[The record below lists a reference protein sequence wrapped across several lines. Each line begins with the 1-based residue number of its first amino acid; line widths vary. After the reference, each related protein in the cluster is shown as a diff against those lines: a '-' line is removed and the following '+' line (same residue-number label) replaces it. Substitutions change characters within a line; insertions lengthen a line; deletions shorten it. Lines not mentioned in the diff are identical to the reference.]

1 MRRILISFVSFWLL
15 IISLRA
21 ETALD
26 YLNILRTKAELVP
39 FSEESRLQQ
48 AATNHSDYM
57 QTNNVSGHY
66 EESDNAGF
74 TGEAPLDRVL
84 YVDYPARV
92 VSENVSWES
101 EGTYRSSIDMLFS
114 AIYHRYGFLDMTS
127 DEIGIGVSDN
137 GDFYTY
143 DMGYY
148 AIRDA
153 CENSTY
159 ESGDYVTGVCQDSDK
174 KIALDV
180 WNTAIE
186 SHKKD
191 SPDIVV
197 WPPVNGEDIPPVFYE
212 ESPDPLPN
220 ESVSGY
226 PVSIEFNTINYSTPP
241 ELSDLIIKDSKTGDY
256 LERITLMNKEND
268 PNSRLTDFQFANFPK
283 NRLEW
288 GHVYEAELTYSYEDS
303 TYTKSWQ
310 FKTRTLKDVVE
321 RFYRIE
327 NNNDVSLNVVSGKSY
342 GIYIVPNDTND
353 TLGSVSYSYTTDA
366 PTFSYIDYNTVSVTV
381 TGDVGDYVQF
391 TFDNDQK
398 VKLTIEDSDTAIEP
412 DDEEIVIDTTSETEE
427 EVTGT
432 DTDNDG
438 IADSVDTDDDNDGI
452 LDTVEIAN
460 GLDPLNSS
468 DAQLDYDGDGFSN
481 AIELSLGLDIRSA
494 ESHPVWAP
502 VLMGDIMTFVP
513 AI

>member
-1 MRRILISFVSFWLL
+1 MKRILISFVSFWLL

-26 YLNILRTKAELVP
+26 YLNTLRTKAGLVT

-48 AATNHSDYM
+48 AAQNHSDYM
-57 QTNNVSGHY
+57 QSNNVSGHY
-66 EESDNAGF
+66 EESDKEGF
-74 TGEAPLDRVL
+74 TGEGPMDRVL
-84 YVDYPARV
+84 YVDYSLRK
-92 VSENVSWES
+92 VSENVSWKR
-101 EGTYRSSIDMLFS
+101 EGTYKSSIDMLFS
-114 AIYHRYGFLDMTS
+114 AIYHRYGFLSITS

-137 GDFYTY
+137 GEFYTY
-143 DMGYY
+143 DMGYS
-148 AIRDA
+148 ALRDL

-159 ESGDYVTGVCQDSDK
+159 ESGDSVYNVCKDEDK
-174 KIALDV
+174 KIEADA
-180 WNTAIE
+180 WSSATEN
-186 SHKKD
+186 HKD
-191 SPDIVV
+191 SSPDIVL
-197 WPPVNGEDIPPVFYE
+197 WPPDESDDIPPVFYE

-220 ESVSGY
+220 DSVTGY
-226 PVSIEFNTINYSTPP
+226 PVSIEFNTATYSTSP
-241 ELSDLIIKDSKTGDY
+241 EVSDLTIEDLKTGDY
-256 LERITLMNKEND
+256 LERIILMNKEND
-268 PNSRLTDFQFANFPK
+268 PNSHFNDFQVASFPK
-283 NRLEW
+283 KRLEW
-288 GHVYEAELTYSYEDS
+288 GHLYEVELTYSYEDN
-303 TYTKSWQ
+303 THTKSWQ

-327 NNNDVSLNVVSGKSY
+327 NNNDISLNVVTGKSY

-353 TLGSVSYSYTTDA
+353 KLGGVHYSYSSDA
-366 PTFSYIDYNTVSVTV
+366 PVFSYIDYNTVSVTV

-391 TFDNDQK
+391 TFDNEQK
-398 VKLTIEDSDTAIEP
+398 VKLTIAKSDTAIEP
-412 DDEEIVIDTTSETEE
+412 EDEVIVTESEDTTAVE
-427 EVTGT
+427 GT

-502 VLMGDIMTFVP
+502 VLMGDIITIIP